1 MKNLL
6 ILANNKNN
14 EYNKKQRSQQKTI
27 LNLLI
32 KKYGVG
38 GDPQFG
44 SGDLTQKE
52 ISDRYQF

>member
-1 MKNLL
+1 MN
-6 ILANNKNN
+6 ITKNN
-14 EYNKKQRSQQKTI
+14 GHNKKTI

>member
-1 MKNLL
+1 MN
-6 ILANNKNN
+6 ITKNN
-14 EYNKKQRSQQKTI
+14 GHNKKTI

-44 SGDLTQKE
+44 TQKE